1 MTGRDLVVVA
11 LAGVQRYIEESRTTT
26 DLRAGSQIIAGLAAA
41 GVECLLGDDRAD
53 ARIVFPVEGRAR
65 GAEDGMPNRIVALLA
80 AGTGPQAAGQVGRH
94 LEQKWA
100 HWVGQVFG
108 EGDGRNARGE
118 LDTPGWPV
126 VQWVSIPAEAGDYA
140 AQWRRAQRLLAG
152 RKNIRDFV
160 QPLDAPRPLCTL
172 SPRWRSVPPPQRAP
186 EHMRDEDLS
195 VPSWVKRLWHRR
207 GGDKQTGFP
216 STKGIASA
224 HYRADV
230 LRKWDE
236 PGIADAVRGLKECVD
251 QVDREDISEA
261 PLPGFT
267 DEVKEAGAGDPAAD
281 WFRGRGAQWVYPG
294 VWHLDSLAHRFGV
307 KGEGEGFD
315 LFEVSVGLGAMAS
328 TTLARAG
335 EQAGLAPPSPHLA
348 VLVQDLDSMGS
359 FLSGKVPR
367 EVPGQDGEPL
377 EVTAEEHG
385 RISRMLSE
393 VAAEQRSAVEKALG
407 TVVYAGGDDLL
418 ALVPASRA
426 LDVARACHD
435 AVRAPLPTASTGLL
449 FFHHDSSLRE
459 ALHRAHELLVEAKRR
474 KGKHGLGI
482 GYIRNSGAHADCV
495 VGWADGSPPED
506 ALRVFMPQ
514 GDRARI
520 RLSPR
525 LLADLVAERPHL
537 DRGGTDGAGE
547 GHRPLPRQVA
557 QAEMRRLIR
566 RHTTIA
572 PPPGGRADPRDEEER
587 GHEKRDDEEL
597 KEAFARD
604 AVAAL
609 ARLAPGTRLLDE
621 DAVRV
626 AVFLRQEV
634 L

>member
-26 DLRAGSQIIAGLAAA
+26 DLRSGSQIIAGLAAA
-41 GVECLLGDDRAD
+41 GVECLAGDERLD

-65 GAEDGMPNRIVALLA
+65 GAEDGMPNRIVALVA
-80 AGTGPQAAGQVGRH
+80 AGAGPQAAEQVRDH
-94 LEQKWA
+94 LDGVWA

-108 EGDGRNARGE
+108 EDDGRRAGGE

-126 VQWVSIPAEAGDYA
+126 VQWVSVPAEAGGYA
-140 AQWRRAQRLLAG
+140 AQWHQAQRVLAG
-152 RKNIRDFV
+152 RKNIRDFA
-160 QPLDAPRPLCTL
+160 QPLDAARPLCTL
-172 SPRWRSVPPPQRAP
+172 SPRWRSVPPPRRAP
-186 EHMRDEDLS
+186 EHMRSEDLS

-207 GGDKQTGFP
+207 GDKQKGFP

-224 HYRADV
+224 HYRAEV
-230 LRKWDE
+230 LRRWDE
-236 PGIADAVRGLKECVD
+236 EGIAEAVAELKDCVD
-251 QVDREDISEA
+251 QVDRDDISEA
-261 PLPGFT
+261 ALPGLP
-267 DEVKEAGAGDPAAD
+267 DDVKKAGSGDPVAD

-307 KGEGEGFD
+307 TDDDGGF
-315 LFEVSVGLGAMAS
+315 ETAVGLGAMAS
-328 TTLARAG
+328 KELARAG
-335 EQAGLAPPSPHLA
+335 ERAGLAPPSPHLA
-348 VLVQDLDSMGS
+348 VLVQDLDSMGN
-359 FLSGKVPR
+359 FLSGR
-367 EVPGQDGEPL
+367 GRGQDGKFL

-418 ALVPASRA
+418 ALVPASHA

-435 AVRAPLPTASTGLL
+435 TVRAPLPTASTGLL

-459 ALHRAHELLVEAKRR
+459 ALHRAHELLEEAKRR
-474 KGKHGLGI
+474 KAEAGKEGKHGLGI

-495 VGWADGSPPED
+495 VGWADGAPPED
-506 ALRVFMPQ
+506 ALRVFTPQ

-525 LLADLVAERPHL
+525 LLADLIAERAQL
-537 DRGGTDGAGE
+537 DGSADGTGE
-547 GHRPLPRQVA
+547 DHHPLPREIA
-557 QAEMRRLIR
+557 QAEMCRLVE

-572 PPPGGRADPRDEEER
+572 PPPGGSADPQAD
-587 GHEKRDDEEL
+587 KKL
-597 KEAFARD
+597 KQAFARD